1 MDIKEILAGAI
12 KKAALTAI
20 EKGTV
25 KEGELPEVLLEVPP
39 QKEFGDFASNFAM
52 QSARSLKCNPRI
64 VAQAV
69 IDNLDCAYVD
79 RAEIAGRRL

>member
-25 KEGELPEVLLEVPP
+25 KGGELPEVLLEVPP
-39 QKEFGDFASNFAM
+39 QNRRKRNSVILPATLPC
-52 QSARSLKCNPRI
+52 SLPE
-64 VAQAV
+64 A
-69 IDNLDCAYVD
+69 
-79 RAEIAGRRL
+79 